1 MLRTGYR
8 DRISVNARCLEGVDI
23 FELEVSRYDG
33 RNLMPPGPT
42 L

>member
-8 DRISVNARCLEGVDI
+8 HRISVNAHCLESVDI
-23 FELEVSRYDG
+23 FQLEVSRYDG